1 MARRLALYCHP
12 SDNAQGADST
22 ELESLQLKLTEL
34 ERIQAGLVA
43 AAQGGGAG
51 ASAADALHSWHTQLA
66 QLDSLQAH
74 LSAQAQ
80 PSSSQL
86 LSKRR
91 RGSTS
96 ASDSTITTALSDG
109 EDEFRREVLA
119 VLHSVP
125 TYGAAAAGTRV
136 SQKRRRHRPGDT
148 DCVLGSNS
156 LSQSDARLSSG
167 PFQLSEGPTVKC
179 PCCSSARAH
188 FLVKSQTSILA
199 DFDAIYEGELA
210 RLPLPL
216 PEPGTA
222 ALAELAAAGVTVKA
236 ERLALLMLS
245 LHGGK
250 RSAAA
255 PVAADPARE
264 RTLMVEI
271 ATALLMRRATVYAAE
286 LESNACGTLYVLVC
300 RDWEIRNAKP
310 AQLTEALR
318 CEAVL
323 DAALSTCST
332 SSSSKGALAQR
343 QLSQQSSGSLPPPM
357 LLLAAS
363 SLSVRAT
370 STSTRSR
377 SQAGRTSGRNGSKVS
392 AASTSSLS
400 PIQTVVA
407 KPPAAALSIASVVSA
422 SAPSNS
428 PGRRVSASAS
438 SSSPGRH
445 VGIDEMVLRALQPT
459 SYPDTP
465 SSFVCNTAE
474 ATTAPGLVVHETPCL
489 PTELAPHAVPLAE
502 PTAVSMEAATS
513 NSNAPQHLQS
523 TTASA
528 ASGAREAV
536 SRARATGSSSSRREK
551 SSSCSS
557 STQRDQLS
565 LASHAHSNRRCRVIF
580 VDVSELIPMAQA
592 LEPPAASYVSEL
604 IPILEQP
611 TSATD
616 ATTMATSTTTHATTT
631 DAAIY
636 TAAAAAFDAAAT
648 DATSSEKND
657 ATAATH
663 SAATAADTGVELSS
677 TSSFGA
683 AASCLAARGDDATID
698 SRLPLASTALDTA
711 SSFAAPFSPPSDSSS
726 STEFGPGAPVHAGA
740 PAPAAAAPFAP
751 ATAAAAAVVS
761 TTDASSS
768 TLGKR
773 KRRSVQPPPPQ
784 RQHMLRRKLVSSSA
798 AATGHGFT
806 QSDAFCALLRMG
818 YTAPVFISTEPGRGR
833 CVFSGAFIPR
843 GAFVAEYAGV
853 LVSGTEG
860 DRRHLI
866 YGGGC
871 VSSDDSGSSSVG
883 SYMFF
888 FTHGKRR
895 HCIDA
900 TAERP
905 EYGFGRI
912 IAHSRKHPN
921 LRPQVFVVDCVPRVA
936 LVAKHDI
943 GYADELFY
951 DYGDKEKSTLAAF
964 EWLESS

>member
-636 TAAAAAFDAAAT
+636 TAA
-648 DATSSEKND
+648 
-657 ATAATH
+657 
-663 SAATAADTGVELSS
+663 
-677 TSSFGA
+677 
-683 AASCLAARGDDATID
+683 
-698 SRLPLASTALDTA
+698 
-711 SSFAAPFSPPSDSSS
+711 
-726 STEFGPGAPVHAGA
+726 
-740 PAPAAAAPFAP
+740 
-751 ATAAAAAVVS
+751 TAAAAAVVS